1 MSKINMEVRYP
12 SHQDDA
18 RHYDTATLRKH
29 YLVEKIMAPDEINMC
44 YSMFDRIIVGGA
56 MPVAE
61 KLTLTSPDILRS
73 EFSPSA
79 VRSE

>member
-61 KLTLTSPDILRS
+61 TLTLT
-73 EFSPSA
+73 
-79 VRSE
+79 